1 MQDILNAFNSEL
13 QLKNNE
19 SAINSKLID
28 LLTQLKGFNFATT
41 LGKVFKKTENGD
53 KTKYDT
59 FYSNPNAEIII
70 KEIDIDDV
78 FKSIYTK
85 IISNMQ
91 IFLEKF

>member
-1 MQDILNAFNSEL
+1 M
-13 QLKNNE
+13 
-19 SAINSKLID
+19 
-28 LLTQLKGFNFATT
+28 
-41 LGKVFKKTENGD
+41 FKKTENGD